1 MKLTKEEYERFIKI
15 QCRKAISSG
24 TRLVDFPTCN
34 GNRVKV
40 VMEFEPSVESI
51 EKLKAENISVVTN
64 WKFNKEDHSLDEFID
79 YLINN

>member
-1 MKLTKEEYERFIKI
+1 MKLSADEYKRFIKI

-24 TRLVDFPTCN
+24 TRLVDFPTCD

-51 EKLKAENISVVTN
+51 EKLKAEDLSVVTN
-64 WKFNKEDHSLDEFID
+64 WKFNNEDHTYEE
-79 YLINN
+79 LINYLMNN